1 MSEENKRVAI
11 SLGFTMNMQTLD
23 ESGVIDSEE
32 FVNVWGGRYERLNYD
47 EAVRFE
53 AKLDEECG
61 DELDAFIKK
70 ARGVAAQFGLNETGQ
85 KETKRQ
91 V

>member
-1 MSEENKRVAI
+1 MAEENKRVAI
-11 SLGFTMNMQTLD
+11 SLGFTMHMQTI
-23 ESGVIDSEE
+23 GVTGIIDSEE

-53 AKLDEECG
+53 AQLNAECG

-70 ARGVAAQFGLNETGQ
+70 ARGVAAEFGLNETGQ

-91 V
+91 G